1 MKTIGQMIQQIGG
14 LAGTRDVNDWENEFI
29 KGMVE
34 LTENGKRTSFLSAK
48 QVDAIESIYRKHFA

>member
-14 LAGTRDVNDWENEFI
+14 LADTRDVNDWENEFI

-34 LTENGKRTSFLSAK
+34 LTEDGKRTSFLSTR
-48 QVDAIESIYRKHFA
+48 QVDAIERIYRKHFA